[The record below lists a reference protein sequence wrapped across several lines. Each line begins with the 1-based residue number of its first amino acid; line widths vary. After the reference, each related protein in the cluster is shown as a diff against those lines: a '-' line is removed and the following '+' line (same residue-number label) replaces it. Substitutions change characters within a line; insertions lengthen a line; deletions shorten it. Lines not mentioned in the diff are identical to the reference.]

1 MDSSRL
7 VLFTL
12 IPILLHLLATSTI
25 AQEGCASEADYCW
38 NCNSN
43 AGNYTSS
50 SIYSSNLRSLLSYIS
65 FDTQNYYGFYNSS
78 FGNIPNTVN
87 AIALC
92 RGDIVQEKCRNCL
105 NETSYRLLERCSN
118 NKEAIIWAERCMV
131 RYSNNSIFSIK
142 KDVPLRTL
150 KSPHAAGNAEQFKL
164 VLKRLVDSLKTKAAF
179 VSSIAK
185 FAYGNANFPG
195 VEGIFALLQC
205 TPDLTEK
212 DCTSCLDD
220 AILQIPDCC
229 GGKQGGRVLKPSCNL
244 RFESGPFYDEST
256 VRSQG
261 GLCSDGAEYCWSCT
275 ENGNFATTSVF
286 KENLNSLLFSQL
298 SSNSQNDYGFYNS
311 SLGQNTNKVNAI
323 AMCRGDIEMEICR
336 KCMNESSSRLLER
349 CPNRTEAIIWDER
362 CMVRYSNESIFSAL
376 KEEPTVK
383 VPGPNQAWDSNLFKL
398 TLNPL
403 LDNLS
408 SKASS
413 GDNRK
418 KFATGHSTIPGY
430 ETIYALSQCTP
441 DIEKNDCSACLQR
454 ASLFLPECCDN
465 LQGARIL
472 KPSCSLRYEVSPF
485 YNSTDDV
492 PTPPAAQIPLKGK
505 KSNETRTVVLIVVP
519 SVTAMLIMLVCLL
532 KRLRR
537 RPKEKLLN
545 SEDISWMESLQ
556 YDFATIEAAT
566 DDFSDENKLGE
577 GGFGSV
583 YKGILANGQCIAVKR
598 LSVTSQQGDLE
609 FKNEVMLVAKL
620 QHRNLVRLLGF
631 CLERSERL
639 LVYEFVP
646 NASLNQFIFD
656 SRLKII
662 HRDLK
667 TGNILLDEEMNP
679 KIADFGM
686 ARLVVVDQ
694 TGESTKR
701 IVGTFDWAKINS
713 FRDKSDNS
721 QHLLSYVWINWRHN
735 STMNIVDPT
744 LREGSRIEIM
754 SFRSQF
760 ADDVIG
766 VPPPSSPSNSTTAPT
781 SSKGKK
787 RNKSRTVID
796 RYVPRVAFM
805 VVIVS
810 ICAYLRLRKAT
821 ERVEA
826 GPSCEA
832 MEGIGSQESSQY
844 DFDTIRFAANN
855 FSEANKLGHGGF
867 GAIYK
872 GRLSSWQDIAAK
884 RLSRDSGRGD
894 QEFKNEVMLV
904 ANLEHRNL
912 VRLLDPI
919 GRSDLDWER
928 RYKIR
933 GGIARGVLYIHE
945 DSRLRIIHRDLKASN
960 ILLDEEMNP
969 KISDFGVARLFI
981 VDQTQ
986 GNTSRIV
993 GTYEYMAP
1001 EYAMHGQFSMKSDA
1015 FNCRVLLLET
1025 AWTNWREGTI
1035 ASLVDPSMRAGSGSV
1050 IMRCIHIALLC
1061 VQENSAERPTMKS
1074 VIVMLNSRSITLPIP
1089 SRPAFLMH
1097 DNSIHESDMI
1107 FASEHSSRGFK
1118 ITSFQKHL

>member
-1 MDSSRL
+1 MGSSRL

-12 IPILLHLLATSTI
+12 IPILMHLLAASTI
-25 AQEGCASEADYCW
+25 AQEGCSTEPDSCG

-43 AGNYTSS
+43 VGNYTSS

-78 FGNIPNTVN
+78 FGDIPNTVN

-92 RGDIVQEKCRNCL
+92 RGDIVQEKCRSCL
-105 NETSYRLLERCSN
+105 NETSYRLLELCSN
-118 NKEAIIWAERCMV
+118 NKEAIIWAELCMV

-142 KDVPLRTL
+142 KDVPRRI
-150 KSPHAAGNAEQFKL
+150 SSSRHATANAEQFKL
-164 VLKRLVDSLKTKAAF
+164 VLKPLLDGLKTKAASG
-179 VSSIAK
+179 SSNAK
-185 FAYGNANFPG
+185 FAYGNATFPG

-205 TPDLTEK
+205 TPDLTEQ
-212 DCTSCLDD
+212 DCNACLDD
-220 AILQIPDCC
+220 AILQIPNCC
-229 GGKQGGRVLKPSCNL
+229 AGKQGGRVLKPSCNL

-261 GLCSDGAEYCWSCT
+261 GLCSDGAEYCWSCS

-286 KENLNSLLFSQL
+286 KENLNSLLFSQF

-323 AMCRGDIEMEICR
+323 AMCRGDIEMEICL

-383 VPGPNQAWDSNLFKL
+383 VPSPNKAWDPNLFKL
-398 TLNPL
+398 TLKPL

-418 KFATGHSTIPGY
+418 KFAMGHSTIPGY

-454 ASLFLPECCDN
+454 ASLFLQECCDN

-472 KPSCSLRYEVSPF
+472 KPSCSLRYEISRF
-485 YNSTDDV
+485 YNSTDDELIS
-492 PTPPAAQIPLKGK
+492 PAAQIPLQGK

-519 SVTAMLIMLVCLL
+519 SVTAMLIIFVSLL
-532 KRLRR
+532 IRLRR

-556 YDFATIEAAT
+556 YEFATIKAAT
-566 DDFSDENKLGE
+566 DDFSDENKLGQ

-656 SRLKII
+656 PTKRGELDWSTRYKIIGGIARGLVYLHEDSRLKII

-686 ARLVVVDQ
+686 ARLFVVDQ
-694 TGESTKR
+694 TEESTKR
-701 IVGTFDWAKINS
+701 IVGT
-713 FRDKSDNS
+713 
-721 QHLLSYVWINWRHN
+721 Y
-735 STMNIVDPT
+735 
-744 LREGSRIEIM
+744 G
-754 SFRSQF
+754 
-760 ADDVIG
+760 
-766 VPPPSSPSNSTTAPT
+766 
-781 SSKGKK
+781 
-787 RNKSRTVID
+787 
-796 RYVPRVAFM
+796 
-805 VVIVS
+805 
-810 ICAYLRLRKAT
+810 
-821 ERVEA
+821 
-826 GPSCEA
+826 
-832 MEGIGSQESSQY
+832 
-844 DFDTIRFAANN
+844 
-855 FSEANKLGHGGF
+855 
-867 GAIYK
+867 
-872 GRLSSWQDIAAK
+872 
-884 RLSRDSGRGD
+884 
-894 QEFKNEVMLV
+894 
-904 ANLEHRNL
+904 
-912 VRLLDPI
+912 
-919 GRSDLDWER
+919 
-928 RYKIR
+928 
-933 GGIARGVLYIHE
+933 
-945 DSRLRIIHRDLKASN
+945 
-960 ILLDEEMNP
+960 
-969 KISDFGVARLFI
+969 
-981 VDQTQ
+981 
-986 GNTSRIV
+986 
-993 GTYEYMAP
+993 YMAP
-1001 EYAMHGQFSMKSDA
+1001 EYAMNGRFSTKSDVYS
-1015 FNCRVLLLET
+1015 FGVDTTMNIVDLTL
-1025 AWTNWREGTI
+1025 REG
-1035 ASLVDPSMRAGSGSV
+1035 SRSE

-1061 VQENSAERPTMKS
+1061 VQENPAHRPTMNS
-1074 VIVMLNSRSITLPIP
+1074 IIVMLTSYSITLQVP
-1089 SRPAFLMH
+1089 SQPAFFLHSSMRSNMSLASDH
-1097 DNSIHESDMI
+1097 NSQVTESNVSKSDSVEASIHE
-1107 FASEHSSRGFK
+1107 AS
-1118 ITSFQKHL
+1118 ITKPYPC